1 MKYLKTFEEI
11 VISGITFKYNVGD
24 YVLLNKEEM
33 DKNTIEDNVG
43 PYGIQTFQVKIINI
57 LSIDLPYPY
66 IVETY
71 DNIQCV
77 VKETEIIRKLTYAE
91 IKEYKLKKQT
101 TKYNI

>member
-1 MKYLKTFEEI
+1 
-11 VISGITFKYNVGD
+11 
-24 YVLLNKEEM
+24 M

-43 PYGIQTFQVKIINI
+43 PYDIQTFQVKIINI
-57 LSIDLPYPY
+57 RLIESGKEYPYPY